1 MTHAVERFFGPD
13 SPLGDAPRFGGRA
26 YEFRPQQR
34 DMALAVAS
42 HLEEGRSLCVEA
54 PTGVGKTFAYL
65 VPAILNARAR
75 GIRVVVA
82 THTISLQEQ
91 ILQKDI
97 PVIAG
102 LLGSPFVTALAK
114 GRSNYVCLRR
124 LQALGQMDAERF
136 SVETGVVKELKA
148 LWGWVTGTATGCLSD
163 LGFEPSRALWDAV
176 CCERGN
182 CLNAKCPHF
191 RQCFLMR
198 SRQCL
203 DKADLI
209 VANHALFF
217 SDLAMKREADDPEG
231 GVLPAYGAV
240 VLDEAHLI
248 EDCAAEHLGL
258 QAGSFALR
266 RALRRLYH
274 RDGDRGL
281 LADGPWQEARDAAT
295 RAAEACD
302 LFFGRVVEWLD
313 PQPRDPL
320 RYTVPGHIPNYLD
333 GPLLQAV
340 SATQAVARSLAEDPE
355 TEGRGKELL
364 ATAEQVESQRLSLGR
379 FLDMESP
386 GHVYWF
392 ERHGRDRREVLVKAV
407 PVQVGELLSA
417 VLFRA
422 GLPVILTS
430 ATLAVRGR
438 LEYFLGRVGATAADQ
453 LVLDTPFD
461 YPSQV
466 TLYIPRGLPNP
477 NDADQFVPAAADQ
490 IRKYIRL
497 THGSAFVLFTSYTM
511 MRAMAAEL
519 AGFFREE
526 DLQVFVQGEGM
537 PRSRML
543 EAFRE
548 DVSSV
553 ILGTSSFWT
562 GVDVPGEALRN
573 VIIVRLPFS
582 VPDHPLVAAR
592 QEDIERRGGR
602 SFADY
607 ALPEA
612 VLRFRQGFGRLIR
625 SRTDTGIVVVL
636 DRRVV
641 ASAYGKAFLDSVPP
655 CKRVVE

>member
-1 MTHAVERFFGPD
+1 MTDTVERFFGPE
-13 SPLGDAPRFGGRA
+13 SPLQQAPQFGGRA

-34 DMALAVAS
+34 DMAIAVAV
-42 HLEEGRSLCVEA
+42 HLQERRSLCVEA

-65 VPAILNARAR
+65 VPAILNSRAQ
-75 GIRVVVA
+75 GIRIVVA

-102 LLGSPFVTALAK
+102 VLGVPFATALAK

-124 LQALGQMDAERF
+124 LQALGQMDVERF
-136 SVETGVVKELKA
+136 SVESGAVKELQA
-148 LWGWVTGTATGCLSD
+148 IWTWVTTTPTGCLTD
-163 LGFEPSRALWDAV
+163 LGFEPSRPLWEAV

-182 CLNAKCPHF
+182 CLNAQCPHF

-198 SRQCL
+198 ARHSL
-203 DKADLI
+203 EKADVV

-217 SDLAMKREADDPEG
+217 SDLAMKQESQDPEG

-240 VLDEAHLI
+240 VLDEAHLV

-274 RDGDRGL
+274 RDSDRGL
-281 LADGPWQEARDAAT
+281 LSDGPWQEARDAVT
-295 RAAEACD
+295 RAAEAAD
-302 LFFGRVVEWLD
+302 LFFGRVVDWLD
-313 PQPRDPL
+313 PQPQDPL

-333 GPLLQAV
+333 DPLLR
-340 SATQAVARSLAEDPE
+340 AVAATTTVSRTLVEDTE
-355 TEGRGKELL
+355 TAGRGTELA
-364 ATAEQVESQRLSLGR
+364 ATIEQVETQRLNLRR
-379 FLDMESP
+379 FLDMEAP

-392 ERHGRDRREVLVKAV
+392 ERHGRDRRDVVAKAV
-407 PVQVGELLSA
+407 PVQVGELLA
-417 VLFRA
+417 TVLFRED
-422 GLPVILTS
+422 LPVVMTS
-430 ATLAVRGR
+430 ATLAIRGR
-438 LEYFLGRVGATAADQ
+438 MEYFLGRVGATQADQ

-477 NDADQFVPAAADQ
+477 NDAEQFVPAAADQ
-490 IRKYIRL
+490 VRKYIRL
-497 THGSAFVLFTSYTM
+497 TGGSAFVLFTSYSM

-526 DLQVFVQGEGM
+526 GLRVFVQGEGM
-537 PRSRML
+537 PRSKML

-548 DVSSV
+548 DISSV

-562 GVDVPGEALRN
+562 GVDVPGDALRN
-573 VIIVRLPFS
+573 VIITRLPFS

-602 SFADY
+602 AFADY

-636 DRRVV
+636 DRRILT
-641 ASAYGKAFLDSVPP
+641 ASYGKVFVQSVPP